1 MIVRSARVPVPA
13 LAGIAA
19 PAAPGGDSDCV
30 SAQTVPA
37 VVVGV
42 DGSPAALAAVRLGA
56 AEAALR
62 RRPLRLVH
70 AFVWPVLH
78 VDVAPPP
85 GGPLQGGLRHQ
96 AERLLDEAV
105 SVARS
110 AAPDV
115 PVTGTMIDGQASA
128 VLCRETAGADLLVL
142 GHRGLGGFT
151 GLLVGSVAVQVSS
164 YAACPVLIARGKG
177 HDGPVVVGV
186 DNSAH
191 SRLALGFAIEE
202 AARRDAECRA
212 VHAFRHP
219 VSTGPGDMMPLVYD
233 TEALRG
239 EADRELA
246 ESIAGWSDRYPNV
259 PVIRR
264 IVHGSA
270 APTLIEESA
279 TAQLIVVGARGL
291 GGFAG
296 LVLGSTSQ
304 AVLHHSDCPT
314 VVVRD
319 GNAPG
324 QDG

>member
-1 MIVRSARVPVPA
+1 M
-13 LAGIAA
+13 
-19 PAAPGGDSDCV
+19 
-30 SAQTVPA
+30 SAQTAAA

-42 DGSPAALAAVRLGA
+42 DGSPAALSAVRLGA

-70 AFVWPVLH
+70 AFVWPLLH
-78 VDVAPPP
+78 VDVESPP
-85 GGPLQGGLRHQ
+85 GGPPQGGLRDR
-96 AERLLDEAV
+96 AEQLVDEAV

-115 PVTGTMIDGQASA
+115 PVTGTMIDGQAAA

-142 GHRGLGGFT
+142 GDRGLGGFT

-164 YAACPVLIARGKG
+164 YAACPVLVARGG
-177 HDGPVVVGV
+177 DHDGPVVVGV

-191 SRLALGFAIEE
+191 SRLALRFAIEE
-202 AARRDAECRA
+202 AARRGAECRA

-239 EADRELA
+239 EEDRELA
-246 ESIAGWSDRYPNV
+246 ESVAGWTDRFPEV

-264 IVHGSA
+264 VVHGWA

-304 AVLHHSDCPT
+304 AVLHHSACPT
-314 VVVRD
+314 VVVRN

>member
-1 MIVRSARVPVPA
+1 VSVQT
-13 LAGIAA
+13 AG
-19 PAAPGGDSDCV
+19 
-30 SAQTVPA
+30 A

-42 DGSPAALAAVRLGA
+42 DGSPAALRAVRMGA

-70 AFVWPVLH
+70 AFVWPLLH
-78 VDVAPPP
+78 VDVQPPP
-85 GGPLQGGLRHQ
+85 DGPVEGGLRHQ
-96 AERLLDEAV
+96 AEQLLDEAV
-105 SVARS
+105 SAARS
-110 AAPDV
+110 VAPDV
-115 PVTGTMIDGQASA
+115 PVAGTMIDGQASA
-128 VLCRETAGADLLVL
+128 VLCRETADADLLVL
-142 GHRGLGGFT
+142 GDRGLGGFT

-164 YAACPVLIARGKG
+164 YAACPVLLARGG
-177 HDGPVVVGV
+177 DHDGPVVVGV
-186 DNSAH
+186 DNSPH

-202 AARRDAECRA
+202 AARRGADCRA

-239 EADRELA
+239 EEDRELA
-246 ESIAGWSDRYPNV
+246 ESIAGLNDRYPEV
-259 PVIRR
+259 PIIRR

-304 AVLHHSDCPT
+304 AVLHHSACPT

-319 GNAPG
+319 RNAPG